1 MKKPVFTG
9 ACTAL
14 VTPFSNGKVDY
25 SMLRK
30 LLHRQMAAGIH
41 AVVLCGTTGEA
52 PTLTDE
58 EKLTIFQQ
66 AKEFTGD
73 DCTIIAGTGSNSTQH
88 ALTLSRAAEEVGA
101 DALLV
106 VSPYYNKATAEGL
119 LAHYTAVAGAVHIP
133 VIAYNVPGRTGVD
146 IPVEVY
152 AQLAEI
158 PNIAGV
164 KEASSDITKINRI
177 RSVCPGDF
185 SVWSGNDSMI
195 VPVMALGG
203 HGVISVLS
211 NLLPVETQAMAQAA
225 LDGDFDTAAALQI
238 QLTPLID
245 LLFSEPNPIPVKAA
259 MELLGLDCG
268 SCRMPLTP
276 LSSANLNKLKQVL
289 SLQ

>member
-203 HGVISVLS
+203 QGVISVLS

-238 QLTPLID
+238 QLTSLID

-276 LSSANLNKLKQVL
+276 LSSGNLKKLKQVL

>member
-203 HGVISVLS
+203 QGVISVLS

-268 SCRMPLTP
+268 SCRLPLTP
-276 LSSANLNKLKQVL
+276 LSSDNLKKLKQVL

>member
-177 RSVCPGDF
+177 RAECPGDF

-203 HGVISVLS
+203 QGVISVLS

-268 SCRMPLTP
+268 SCRLPLTP
-276 LSSANLNKLKQVL
+276 LSSQNLQKLKQAL

>member
-177 RSVCPGDF
+177 RAVCPGDF

-203 HGVISVLS
+203 QGVISVLS

-276 LSSANLNKLKQVL
+276 LSSGNLKKLKQVL

>member
-1 MKKPVFTG
+1 MKKTVFTG

-58 EKLTIFQQ
+58 EKLTMIQQ

-73 DCTIIAGTGSNSTQH
+73 DCTIIAGTGSNNTQH

-119 LAHYTAVAGAVHIP
+119 LAHYGAVAGAVHIP

-158 PNIAGV
+158 PNMAGV

-177 RSVCPGDF
+177 LSRCPGDF

-195 VPVMALGG
+195 VPIMALGG
-203 HGVISVLS
+203 QGVISVLS

-238 QLTPLID
+238 QLTPLIE

-268 SCRMPLTP
+268 SCRLPLTP
-276 LSSANLNKLKQVL
+276 LSALNLQKLKQVL

>member
-1 MKKPVFTG
+1 MKKTVFTG

-25 SMLRK
+25 TMLRK

-58 EKLTIFQQ
+58 EKLTIFQT

-133 VIAYNVPGRTGVD
+133 VVTYNVPGRTGVD

-158 PNIAGV
+158 PNMAGV
-164 KEASSDITKINRI
+164 KEATADITKINRI
-177 RSVCPGDF
+177 FSRCPGDF

-203 HGVISVLS
+203 QGVISVLS

-268 SCRMPLTP
+268 SCRLPLTP
-276 LSSANLNKLKQVL
+276 LSSDNLKKIKQVL
-289 SLQ
+289 SQQ

>member
-106 VSPYYNKATAEGL
+106 ISPYYNKATAEGL
-119 LAHYTAVAGAVHIP
+119 LANYTAVAGAVHIP

-203 HGVISVLS
+203 QGVISVLS

-276 LSSANLNKLKQVL
+276 LSSGNLKKLKQVL

>member
-164 KEASSDITKINRI
+164 KEDSSDITKINRI

-203 HGVISVLS
+203 QGVISVLS

-276 LSSANLNKLKQVL
+276 LSSGNLKKLKQVL

>member
-1 MKKPVFTG
+1 MKKTVFTG

-73 DCTIIAGTGSNSTQH
+73 DCTIIAGTGSNNTQH
-88 ALTLSRAAEEVGA
+88 SLTLSRAAEEVGA

-119 LAHYTAVAGAVHIP
+119 LAHYGAVAGAVHIP

-158 PNIAGV
+158 PNMAGV
-164 KEASSDITKINRI
+164 KEASSDIAKINRI

-203 HGVISVLS
+203 QGVISVLS

-268 SCRMPLTP
+268 CCRLPLTP
-276 LSSANLNKLKQVL
+276 LSSPNLQKLKQVL

>member
-203 HGVISVLS
+203 QGVISVLS

-276 LSSANLNKLKQVL
+276 LSSGNLKKIKQVL

>member
-101 DALLV
+101 DAHLV

-203 HGVISVLS
+203 QGVISVLS

-276 LSSANLNKLKQVL
+276 LSSGNLKKLKQVL

>member
-203 HGVISVLS
+203 QGVISVLS

-268 SCRMPLTP
+268 SCRLP
-276 LSSANLNKLKQVL
+276 KE
-289 SLQ
+289 